1 MTGRGAPASPPS
13 KTCTYL
19 AAWLTGRVLAEL
31 RLNDRQRLAITHL
44 KIHGRITNSDFQKL
58 TGAPHRTAARDL
70 MGLVRLGLLDH
81 KGTGRGAGYVLHL
94 NRAINVPNA
103 PPTQT
108 RREPGNPV
116 TVKGSAKGS
125 PSAQRA
131 LTKSA
136 RNRPNRPSVATGQTG
151 LALLGLE
158 QPFVRALLEKM
169 QSLPASDRAL
179 TAANG
184 QSHNGCLTFWAVT
197 VQGKSGHL
205 KQSIVKLA
213 IGNNGTRNAALESLP
228 LDQLHALPPNHSPSF
243 DQHAL
248 HSLLTDQAAQALH
261 RDLEHRAELTEGTW
275 YSSRLLALL
284 VL

>member
-1 MTGRGAPASPPS
+1 MVLNLRARAICPPRPFPSSNLTARGSIKALPRRFSPSRIRPATVRPPSGPFTVRARRAPWSCRVRAARANRTCSPCCTTPLPPPRRLRIGRMTGRGAPASPPS

-103 PPTQT
+103 PSPPCAHPKTKRAINVPNVPPTQT

-116 TVKGSAKGS
+116 TVKGSAKG
-125 PSAQRA
+125 PQRAQSA

-136 RNRPNRPSVATGQTG
+136 INRPNLPSAEKGQKQDKRNTPPKSAG
-151 LALLGLE
+151 S
-158 QPFVRALLEKM
+158 RR
-169 QSLPASDRAL
+169 LPKGPKR
-179 TAANG
+179 
-184 QSHNGCLTFWAVT
+184 
-197 VQGKSGHL
+197 K
-205 KQSIVKLA
+205 
-213 IGNNGTRNAALESLP
+213 
-228 LDQLHALPPNHSPSF
+228 
-243 DQHAL
+243 
-248 HSLLTDQAAQALH
+248 
-261 RDLEHRAELTEGTW
+261 
-275 YSSRLLALL
+275 
-284 VL
+284 

>member
-58 TGAPHRTAARDL
+58 TGAPHRTAARDI

-103 PPTQT
+103 PSPPCAHPKTKRAINVPNVPPTQT

-136 RNRPNRPSVATGQTG
+136 RNRPNRPSVATGQKRDKRDSPCSDWSNHLFALCWRRCNPCPHPTARSPPPMVNRTTG
-151 LALLGLE
+151 A
-158 QPFVRALLEKM
+158 
-169 QSLPASDRAL
+169 
-179 TAANG
+179 
-184 QSHNGCLTFWAVT
+184 
-197 VQGKSGHL
+197 
-205 KQSIVKLA
+205 
-213 IGNNGTRNAALESLP
+213 
-228 LDQLHALPPNHSPSF
+228 SPS
-243 DQHAL
+243 
-248 HSLLTDQAAQALH
+248 
-261 RDLEHRAELTEGTW
+261 GP
-275 YSSRLLALL
+275 
-284 VL
+284 